1 MGNAWSIPRGAAE
14 PLKLTTPDAPQ
25 HPQDQHNEF
34 RLPKGHTPRMLYF
47 QETLDRQT
55 GLLATNTI
63 GEYVTV
69 TELGD
74 KYQVGPKRVR
84 TILHHMGV
92 LAAEGRRFRL
102 PRAFVERGFGIRHD
116 KPRSGHP
123 FDVLSPKCQ
132 ALIAE
137 EWDDT
142 VADLDN
148 EATQAMRHAKA
159 ALDSFR
165 RARRRELTTQE
176 AVCWL
181 NDHYPR
187 LLHRQIADI
196 LGVTAQFVS
205 KFTKLRGKQISIA
218 RKAQARIV
226 GQKL

>member
-1 MGNAWSIPRGAAE
+1 
-14 PLKLTTPDAPQ
+14 
-25 HPQDQHNEF
+25 
-34 RLPKGHTPRMLYF
+34 MLYF

-55 GLLATNTI
+55 GRLATNNI

-74 KYQVGPKRVR
+74 KYRVGPKRVR

-92 LAAEGRRFRL
+92 LAAEGRRYRL
-102 PRAFVERGFGIRHD
+102 PRAFAERGLGIRHD

-132 ALIAE
+132 TLIAE
-137 EWDDT
+137 AWTDT

-148 EATQAMRHAKA
+148 EATRAMRRAKTS
-159 ALDSFR
+159 LDAFR
-165 RARRRELTTQE
+165 SGRRRELTTQE

-181 NDHYPR
+181 SDNHPH
-187 LLHRQIADI
+187 LLHHQIADI
-196 LGVTAQFVS
+196 LCVTAQLIS
-205 KFTKLRGKQISIA
+205 KFTKLRAKQISIA